1 MNYSIKTYRC
11 FDKGVKQLA
20 KRYKSLKANL
30 ASLAQELLQN
40 PELGTDLGG
49 GLHKVRMG
57 ISAKGKGKR
66 AGARVITLIATI
78 SEDEKEIGLH
88 FIYDKSERE
97 NVTDK
102 ELQQILRINGV
113 ID

>member
-1 MNYSIKTYRC
+1 MVQILESG
-11 FDKGVKQLA
+11 F
-20 KRYKSLKANL
+20 SFF
-30 ASLAQELLQN
+30 
-40 PELGTDLGG
+40 
-49 GLHKVRMG
+49 
-57 ISAKGKGKR
+57 
-66 AGARVITLIATI
+66 GARVITLIATI

>member
-1 MNYSIKTYRC
+1 MNYRIKTYRC
-11 FDKGVKQLA
+11 FDKGIKQLA
-20 KRYKSLKANL
+20 KRYKSLKTDL
-30 ASLAQELLQN
+30 AFLAQELLQN

-66 AGARVITLIATI
+66 AGAIVITLIATI

>member
-1 MNYSIKTYRC
+1 MNYSIKTY
-11 FDKGVKQLA
+11 
-20 KRYKSLKANL
+20 
-30 ASLAQELLQN
+30 
-40 PELGTDLGG
+40 
-49 GLHKVRMG
+49 
-57 ISAKGKGKR
+57 
-66 AGARVITLIATI
+66 